1 MFYMGIL
8 LILLSFLSGSI
19 MYSYLLPKIL
29 YNVDIVKIS
38 DDHNPGSANVIKH
51 FGIFTG
57 AICIILDLL
66 KAFVPVYISIT
77 KFNVS
82 GMLLV
87 FISIAPI
94 LGHAFSPFLH
104 FKGGKAIASTFG
116 SFLALY
122 HISNIALTFAFIL
135 VFFKF
140 IITIKPNSSVILVSV
155 VFLTLITFT
164 YQNDIYIKLI
174 ALLTSLILGYKHKI
188 NRNEGAITIS
198 LFNRY
203 FKKTLYNFNENE

>member
-1 MFYMGIL
+1 
-8 LILLSFLSGSI
+8 
-19 MYSYLLPKIL
+19 
-29 YNVDIVKIS
+29 
-38 DDHNPGSANVIKH
+38 
-51 FGIFTG
+51 
-57 AICIILDLL
+57 
-66 KAFVPVYISIT
+66 
-77 KFNVS
+77 
-82 GMLLV
+82 MLLV
-87 FISIAPI
+87 FIAIAPI

-122 HISNIALTFAFIL
+122 NISNIALTFAFIL
-135 VFFKF
+135 IFFKF

-164 YQNDIYIKLI
+164 YQSDIYIKLI

-203 FKKTLYNFNENE
+203 FKKNLYNFNENE